1 MTYRLSLVVSSWN
14 LVCGVLSQ
22 SLIDFYSYRKPCHL
36 ITCWQ
41 DTYYLPILPP
51 EIKSRAWI
59 SMASFVYMYGPSCA
73 LQFDSNDFTRRAS
86 ELSDLPPPLRAHFFY
101 SSALPIDD
109 PLSPVP
115 PPSSSSRTGPSRV
128 PPRPFSIFD
137 NTALEEAWQTIHNP
151 KRHQTAS
158 FKLEQTSEEFRNYQ
172 ATNRAVSNSISTNR
186 FSYRFFAQ
194 VASIFVLS
202 LQISGSH

>member
-1 MTYRLSLVVSSWN
+1 M
-14 LVCGVLSQ
+14 
-22 SLIDFYSYRKPCHL
+22 

-41 DTYYLPILPP
+41 DTYYSPILPP

-59 SMASFVYMYGPSCA
+59 SMASFVHMYGPSCA

-86 ELSDLPPPLRAHFFY
+86 ELSDLPPPLRANFFY

-151 KRHQTAS
+151 KRHQTAP
-158 FKLEQTSEEFRNYQ
+158 FELEQTSEESRKYQ
-172 ATNRAVSNSISTNR
+172 ATTRAVSNSISTNR
-186 FSYRFFAQ
+186 FRLSVFCPSRLHLCPFTTDIWFTLSVKILFEVTLYSFHCMMWCNLM
-194 VASIFVLS
+194 IMHVLKV
-202 LQISGSH
+202 